1 MLLNAKKLAFLGLL
15 LAVTVVLVILSGVF
29 EFNTLFLLAA
39 ASFGVGIAIR
49 ESNIRIG
56 AGFYLAA
63 VLVSVMLAPNKL
75 YIITFAAMG
84 LYILII
90 EYTFDLLS
98 HLQKK
103 QSASQTDLR
112 TRIYWVLKYLI
123 FNLMFLPMLLVFP
136 KLIYPGE
143 IKGLI
148 LGLLIL
154 GGQVALFLFDAA
166 YRYFQGT
173 IWGKI
178 RNKLQL

>member
-1 MLLNAKKLAFLGLL
+1 MLLNTKKLAFLGLL
-15 LAVTVVLVILSGVF
+15 LAVTVVLIILSGVF

-49 ESNIRIG
+49 ESNLRIG

-63 VLVSVMLAPNKL
+63 MIVSMMLAPNKL

-84 LYILII
+84 LYILMI
-90 EYTFDLLS
+90 EYAFDKLT
-98 HLQKK
+98 HLPWKFLG
-103 QSASQTDLR
+103 SSVSSRSRA
-112 TRIYWVLKYLI
+112 YWVLKYLV
-123 FNLMFLPMLLVFP
+123 FNLMYLPMLIFLP

-143 IKGLI
+143 LKGTI
-148 LGLLIL
+148 LALLVM
-154 GGQVALFLFDAA
+154 GGQVALLLFDTA
-166 YRYFQGT
+166 YRYFQGV

>member
-15 LAVTVVLVILSGVF
+15 LAVTVVLIILSGVF

-63 VLVSVMLAPNKL
+63 ILVSMMLAPNKL
-75 YIITFAAMG
+75 YIITFSAMG

-90 EYTFDLLS
+90 EYAFDKLT
-98 HLQKK
+98 HLQWKPLG
-103 QSASQTDLR
+103 SSVSNR
-112 TRIYWVLKYLI
+112 SRVYWILKFTV
-123 FNLMFLPMLLVFP
+123 FNLMYLPMLILLP

-143 IKGLI
+143 LKGII
-148 LGLLIL
+148 LALHLL
-154 GGQVALFLFDAA
+154 GGQVALFLFDTA

-173 IWGKI
+173 VWGKI

>member
-15 LAVTVVLVILSGVF
+15 LAVTVVLIILSGVF

-56 AGFYLAA
+56 AGFYLATI
-63 VLVSVMLAPNKL
+63 LVSMMLAPNKL
-75 YIITFAAMG
+75 YIITFSAMG

-90 EYTFDLLS
+90 EYAFDKLT
-98 HLQKK
+98 HLRGK
-103 QSASQTDLR
+103 SPDTSISNRSRA
-112 TRIYWVLKYLI
+112 YWVLKYLV
-123 FNLMFLPMLLVFP
+123 FNLMYLPMLLFLP

-143 IKGLI
+143 LKGLV
-148 LGLLIL
+148 LALLLL

-166 YRYFQGT
+166 YRYFQGA
-173 IWGKI
+173 IWGKL
-178 RNKLQL
+178 RNKLQM

>member
-15 LAVTVVLVILSGVF
+15 LAVTVVLIILSGVF

-63 VLVSVMLAPNKL
+63 ILVSIILAPNKL
-75 YIITFAAMG
+75 YIITFSAMG

-90 EYTFDLLS
+90 EYAFDQL
-98 HLQKK
+98 
-103 QSASQTDLR
+103 
-112 TRIYWVLKYLI
+112 TRVRWKTPGSSVSYRSRAYWVLKYLV
-123 FNLMFLPMLLVFP
+123 FNLMYLPMLLFLP
-136 KLIYPGE
+136 RLIYPGE
-143 IKGLI
+143 LKGLI
-148 LGLLIL
+148 LTLLIL
-154 GGQVALFLFDAA
+154 GGQVALFLFDTA
-166 YRYFQGT
+166 YRYFQGV

-178 RNKLQL
+178 RSKLQL